1 MDVAACNGPRVSLR
15 ERCIPTTSL
24 RFLTGWVVRKLHAV
38 SRNIFIPTLLAFAA
52 VACGG
57 SDPPPKTADTTPT
70 PSASASASTTTA
82 AATPDAGAAA
92 APDEDAKYTKA
103 ESADHVDPDESD
115 GPIILKSLVPK
126 ATPKTA
132 FPKATIPD
140 GQSCLGAVPWSGNHK
155 VDYQT
160 VVDKCGTPNGML
172 KYVEPRDGRLHAKKD
187 KADLF
192 QVKVY
197 KNMCYR
203 YFAVADDGIKD
214 IDILV
219 LKKGAMMAMDKT
231 SHPVAIIDH
240 DKLWCVDE
248 DMDLD
253 FRVEIDGPGAGTYTF
268 GVWTRPKQ

>member
-1 MDVAACNGPRVSLR
+1 MRSL
-15 ERCIPTTSL
+15 L
-24 RFLTGWVVRKLHAV
+24 AV
-38 SRNIFIPTLLAFAA
+38 SRNTFIPTLFALAAA
-52 VACGG
+52 AAAGCGG
-57 SDPPPKTADTTPT
+57 SSTPPPKPADPGASDPASATAKASPATTPDT
-70 PSASASASTTTA
+70 SSSTTA
-82 AATPDAGAAA
+82 ATTTTPAAD
-92 APDEDAKYTKA
+92 PDAKYAQA
-103 ESADHVDPDESD
+103 ESAEHVDPNESE
-115 GPIILKSLVPK
+115 GPIVLKPLVPK
-126 ATPKTA
+126 NTPKSA
-132 FPKATIPD
+132 YPKATVQD
-140 GQSCLGAVPWSGNHK
+140 GQSCLGAIPWSGNHK

-160 VVDKCGTPNGML
+160 VVDKCGTPTGML

-187 KADLF
+187 KVDLF

-231 SHPVAIIDH
+231 AHPVAIIDH
-240 DKLWCVDE
+240 DKLWCVDD

-268 GVWTRPKQ
+268 GVWTRPKG